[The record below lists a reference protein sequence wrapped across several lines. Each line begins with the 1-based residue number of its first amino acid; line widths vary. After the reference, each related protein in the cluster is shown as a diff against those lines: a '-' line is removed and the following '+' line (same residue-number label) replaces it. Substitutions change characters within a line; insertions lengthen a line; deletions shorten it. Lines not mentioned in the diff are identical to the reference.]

1 MRLLSLSKDGAPM
14 DPAMPLA
21 LSDKQVDHIKF
32 VSRPLPPQER
42 TRFMATLFETLLNYR
57 PHVGDNELGRLLRD
71 LQRRHFQP
79 PADARTVVDERVQ
92 RKGRA
97 GQAM

>member
-14 DPAMPLA
+14 DSAMPLA
-21 LSDKQVDHIKF
+21 LSDKQVDRIKF

-57 PHVGDNELGRLLRD
+57 PDVGDGELGRLRD

-79 PADARTVVDERVQ
+79 PAAARAGGDERVQ

>member
-32 VSRPLPPQER
+32 VSRPLPPRER
-42 TRFMATLFETLLNYR
+42 THFMAALLETLLNYR
-57 PHVGDNELGRLLRD
+57 PHVDDGELGRLLRD

-79 PADARTVVDERVQ
+79 PAAASARGDEWVQ
-92 RKGRA
+92 RKG
-97 GQAM
+97 